1 MSLLSTAFIE
11 HHCMPKPCV
20 NPGPRECSGCE
31 LAMTLPSR
39 PLQWLLLEEGSGA
52 GSSLWPAGL
61 CGPAPSPL
69 LYFPPLSLPCSFSP
83 RPFLAQDV
91 CTRSSSTWN
100 AFSWPPFTWLVSLLW
115 VSDDHPT
122 MTSPPHL
129 QTWLPPPASSPRPQC
144 SPAPL
149 DSFLGAQRCRLSLH

>member
-1 MSLLSTAFIE
+1 
-11 HHCMPKPCV
+11 MPKPCV

-31 LAMTLPSR
+31 LARTLPSR

-61 CGPAPSPL
+61 CGLAPSPL

-100 AFSWPPFTWLVSLLW
+100 AFSWPPFTWLVSLTSGSQMTIRLW
-115 VSDDHPT
+115 T
-122 MTSPPHL
+122 FKKCRPP
-129 QTWLPPPASSPRPQC
+129 QPYFK
-144 SPAPL
+144 PAPPEFLHLIWL
-149 DSFLGAQRCRLSLH
+149 DVFDQTSTENGDQQDRELLF